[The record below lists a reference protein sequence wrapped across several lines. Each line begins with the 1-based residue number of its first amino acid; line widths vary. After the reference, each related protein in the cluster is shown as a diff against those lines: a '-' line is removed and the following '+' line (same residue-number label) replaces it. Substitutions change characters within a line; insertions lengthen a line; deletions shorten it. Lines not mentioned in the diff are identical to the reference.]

1 MTGLF
6 GGFLLI
12 VTGYT
17 RRMEGEV
24 QQRTAELAD
33 ANQQLQ
39 VQLDATRKAEANVS
53 YLALHDSLTGLP
65 NRPCWLNMARRA
77 LEAAGSKA
85 SWRCCFWT
93 WTNSRPS
100 TTAWAI
106 RWVTSCW
113 SALRA
118 VCNNRCRQKPCWPV
132 WAVTNSSS

>member
-65 NRPCWLNMARRA
+65 NRPCWLNMARMPWKRPV
-77 LEAAGSKA
+77 SKA

-93 WTNSRPS
+93 WTNSRRQRQPGPS
-100 TTAWAI
+100 GG
-106 RWVTSCW
+106 
-113 SALRA
+113 
-118 VCNNRCRQKPCWPV
+118 
-132 WAVTNSSS
+132 